1 MVLILDVFHRELGDA
16 AREKIRQQMAEQ
28 NEREGFGDNAAA
40 PESSPRRDAQDEQQ
54 QSEARASAPAQARAR
69 APALAGGYRVGDRVR
84 SLLSQSDRSA
94 LSAGDSGVVVAP
106 GEAADRLFVD
116 FGEKRWHL
124 LAHTVMREEEH
135 AAERSGASLGT
146 EPFRLAST
154 LEGPAI

>member
-28 NEREGFGDNAAA
+28 NEREGFGDSAAA
-40 PESSPRRDAQDEQQ
+40 PESSPRRDARDEQQ
-54 QSEARASAPAQARAR
+54 QSEAPARARAPAPTSAR

-84 SLLSQSDRSA
+84 SLLSQSDRSE
-94 LSAGDSGVVVAP
+94 LSAGDAGVVVAP

-146 EPFRLAST
+146 GRNTFV
-154 LEGPAI
+154 

>member
-1 MVLILDVFHRELGDA
+1 MNRFAYEPRDQCLLRGNDLERFHSLNDVAQLGQDRSRVITRVSCIQETFGQLAMPCIDA
-16 AREKIRQQMAEQ
+16 FEFSR
-28 NEREGFGDNAAA
+28 
-40 PESSPRRDAQDEQQ
+40 
-54 QSEARASAPAQARAR
+54 
-69 APALAGGYRVGDRVR
+69 RVR
-84 SLLSQSDRSA
+84 SLLSQSDRSE

-146 EPFRLAST
+146 GRNLFV
-154 LEGPAI
+154 